1 ANPRGCWSL
10 DPVASTSYPMYSQK
24 HKIVNILVRVQEYA
38 ANSMCQEEGVDQ
50 RQPSCHCRAFA
61 DVAGWPYRFVAN
73 DRIPCGDAS
82 QTGSAIIYNKDRT
95 QFDLHPHME
104 SDRWPQIYMAIQQ
117 HLQKLYNGKKAAL
130 KKRYWIPEEDATYD
144 VERIRCRRPSHIS
157 EMESLAT
164 REYMSLIH
172 TFFLTHT
179 VSGVLLNPVNKA
191 LYDKMLRLQCLGS
204 NTPSDRGYIPSVG
217 RVLPKQGTVIPPS
230 PPCMHS
236 SDLES
241 QPEYGGGSRSGY
253 ARMMRTASRMGRMR
267 AIVRR
272 CWIKLVILVNIDLY
286 LADNASFV
294 TSSPVLFEY

>member
-1 ANPRGCWSL
+1 
-10 DPVASTSYPMYSQK
+10 
-24 HKIVNILVRVQEYA
+24 
-38 ANSMCQEEGVDQ
+38 
-50 RQPSCHCRAFA
+50 
-61 DVAGWPYRFVAN
+61 
-73 DRIPCGDAS
+73 
-82 QTGSAIIYNKDRT
+82 
-95 QFDLHPHME
+95 
-104 SDRWPQIYMAIQQ
+104 
-117 HLQKLYNGKKAAL
+117 
-130 KKRYWIPEEDATYD
+130 
-144 VERIRCRRPSHIS
+144 
-157 EMESLAT
+157 MESLAT

-204 NTPSDRGYIPSVG
+204 NTPSDVPYTEDEIMAIIRRGKQRGYIPSVG